1 MRLENM
7 TWPQAEK
14 YFKNN
19 DIVLIPLG
27 STECHG
33 RHMPLGTDTLV
44 PEKILS
50 LLEEKTDVLIAPVMP
65 YGCTDY
71 LAPFP
76 GTINLGHDVLYL
88 VMTRICES
96 LYVHGARKFVI
107 LNGHGGNIPVLDRV
121 ALDLQKKGCMLAQ
134 LNWWQMVWNIV
145 PDYEG
150 NMPWHGGHGGAEE
163 TSAILYIDESLVDF
177 KEIQDAPMKDIG
189 PFQATG
195 MKTVSFKGVD
205 IPVPR
210 YSPDISENGW
220 FGNDHP
226 KYSSR
231 EWGEQLLKGVSA
243 YIIEFLEE
251 FRKVQ

>member
-1 MRLENM
+1 MRLEKM
-7 TWPQAEK
+7 TWPQAK
-14 YFKNN
+14 QYFEKNN
-19 DIVLIPLG
+19 IVLIPLG

-33 RHMPLGTDTLV
+33 RHMPLGTDTLI
-44 PEKILS
+44 PEKILT
-50 LLEEKTDVLIAPVMP
+50 LIEEKTDVMIAPVMP

-76 GTINLGHDVLYL
+76 GTVNLGHDVLYQ
-88 VMTRICES
+88 VMTKICES

-121 ALDLQKKGCMLAQ
+121 ALDLQKKGGMLVQ

-163 TSAILYIDESLVDF
+163 TSAILYIDEALVDF

-189 PFQATG
+189 PLKATG
-195 MKTVSFKGVD
+195 MKNVVFKGVE

-210 YSPDISENGW
+210 FSNDISDNGW

-226 KYSSR
+226 RFSSR
-231 EWGEQLLKGVSA
+231 KWGEALVKGVSE
-243 YIIEFLEE
+243 YILDFLEE
-251 FRKVQ
+251 LKKI